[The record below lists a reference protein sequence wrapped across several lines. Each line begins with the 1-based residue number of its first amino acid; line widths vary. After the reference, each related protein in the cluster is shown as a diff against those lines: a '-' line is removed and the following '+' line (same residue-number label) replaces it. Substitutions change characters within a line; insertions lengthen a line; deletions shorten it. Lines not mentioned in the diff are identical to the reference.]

1 MSSFSHDRLS
11 SVLES
16 LETEMH
22 LIDTGL
28 IALLTRLIFLS
39 FLDSWNFFY
48 RNNIHIH
55 KEIIKGILLQIM
67 SSPQELQVTQLTNE
81 L

>member
-1 MSSFSHDRLS
+1 MVNILILFGQ
-11 SVLES
+11 LE
-16 LETEMH
+16 
-22 LIDTGL
+22 
-28 IALLTRLIFLS
+28 
-39 FLDSWNFFY
+39 FFY
-48 RNNIHIH
+48 RNNIDIH